1 MTDVILQLVKELPAV
16 VFTAKYLL
24 NEYAALDWAIIIYI
38 CMVVLCF
45 VGTCPLPVAMFV
57 PVVFRV
63 HKRTSLSRIVYL
75 RTDLTLLFCFHVH
88 LLSDCFV

>member
-1 MTDVILQLVKELPAV
+1 MMTDVILQLVKELPAV

-45 VGTCPLPVAMFV
+45 VAAY
-57 PVVFRV
+57 V
-63 HKRTSLSRIVYL
+63 HCQWQCLCL
-75 RTDLTLLFCFHVH
+75 
-88 LLSDCFV
+88 